1 MQEEHEVD
9 ADLSEGENDQPD
21 RNAWAP
27 EQIGL
32 RHNERD
38 DGRYDRKN
46 KPYRVRQVSRR
57 GLTLFD
63 SGRPVMEYVLVS
75 VRQWKSP
82 IR

>member
-1 MQEEHEVD
+1 MQEEDEVD
-9 ADLSEGENDQPD
+9 ADLREGENDQPD
-21 RNAWAP
+21 RDPRTP

-32 RHNERD
+32 SHNERD

-46 KPYRVRQVSRR
+46 EPYRVRQVTRR

-63 SGRPVMEYVLVS
+63 SGRPVMEYVIAS
-75 VRQWKSP
+75 VCQWKSP